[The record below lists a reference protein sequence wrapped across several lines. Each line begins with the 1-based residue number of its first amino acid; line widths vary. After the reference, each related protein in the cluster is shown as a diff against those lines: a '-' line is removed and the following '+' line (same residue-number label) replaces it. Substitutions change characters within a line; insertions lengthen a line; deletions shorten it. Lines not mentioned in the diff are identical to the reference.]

1 MHVLIFG
8 CDKQKQSNYTFKNNL
23 RDVMVYF
30 YMKIAW
36 ISTSSNACISLYL
49 ESSVEIPLQSYIV
62 NIWWIYDTLILFQET
77 CMGEFAFSNGELRGR
92 VKAKC
97 IM

>member
-1 MHVLIFG
+1 MWWYIFIWRLHGFQHLQVHVFSSILI
-8 CDKQKQSNYTFKNNL
+8 
-23 RDVMVYF
+23 
-30 YMKIAW
+30 
-36 ISTSSNACISLYL
+36 

-62 NIWWIYDTLILFQET
+62 NFWWIYDTLILFQET
-77 CMGEFAFSNGELRGR
+77 CMGEFAYSNGELRGR